1 MKITKISLYK
11 CNIQYSFKYSTWETK
26 LSQAMVIK
34 IETDIGLIGW
44 GEYTVNRWK
53 TEKILVSSSRHLL
66 NKNVEE
72 IYNGLI
78 LKPILGFSKVDEF
91 LIGFDRRR
99 RLVREGFSIALYDL
113 LGKYKKKPI
122 YQLFNNVG
130 KVRNVVDAM
139 PVIHVH
145 SKEDRLK
152 ILQKW
157 EELGVNF
164 FKIKIT
170 GDLIKDKD
178 HLSYLL
184 LNKRLSSKILIVDDD
199 PDIIE
204 ILRYNLSLAG
214 YKVKAASNGKE
225 AIKKAKIFIPEII
238 LLDVMMPEMDGIEA
252 CRLIREI
259 PSLNNSR
266 IIFLSARNEDYTQ
279 LSAFD
284 AGADDYISKPVK
296 PKILLKKISSIF
308 KRIHKKENKI
318 QLIDLGEIKIDRNKY
333 LVFINKNEIQLPKK
347 EFELFFL
354 LASKPGNVF
363 SRDEIMNKVW
373 GSDVIV
379 GDRTIDVHIRKLREK
394 IGDLYFKTVK
404 GIGYKFN
411 QY

>member
-1 MKITKISLYK
+1 MSKI
-11 CNIQYSFKYSTWETK
+11 
-26 LSQAMVIK
+26 
-34 IETDIGLIGW
+34 
-44 GEYTVNRWK
+44 
-53 TEKILVSSSRHLL
+53 
-66 NKNVEE
+66 
-72 IYNGLI
+72 
-78 LKPILGFSKVDEF
+78 P
-91 LIGFDRRR
+91 
-99 RLVREGFSIALYDL
+99 
-113 LGKYKKKPI
+113 
-122 YQLFNNVG
+122 
-130 KVRNVVDAM
+130 
-139 PVIHVH
+139 
-145 SKEDRLK
+145 
-152 ILQKW
+152 
-157 EELGVNF
+157 
-164 FKIKIT
+164 
-170 GDLIKDKD
+170 
-178 HLSYLL
+178 
-184 LNKRLSSKILIVDDD
+184 KILIVDDD

-214 YKVKAASNGKE
+214 YEVKAASNGKE
-225 AIKKAKIFIPEII
+225 AVKKAKIFIPEII

-259 PSLNNSR
+259 PSLKNSR

-279 LSAFD
+279 LTAFD

>member
-1 MKITKISLYK
+1 MSKI
-11 CNIQYSFKYSTWETK
+11 
-26 LSQAMVIK
+26 
-34 IETDIGLIGW
+34 
-44 GEYTVNRWK
+44 
-53 TEKILVSSSRHLL
+53 
-66 NKNVEE
+66 
-72 IYNGLI
+72 
-78 LKPILGFSKVDEF
+78 P
-91 LIGFDRRR
+91 
-99 RLVREGFSIALYDL
+99 
-113 LGKYKKKPI
+113 
-122 YQLFNNVG
+122 
-130 KVRNVVDAM
+130 
-139 PVIHVH
+139 
-145 SKEDRLK
+145 
-152 ILQKW
+152 
-157 EELGVNF
+157 
-164 FKIKIT
+164 
-170 GDLIKDKD
+170 
-178 HLSYLL
+178 
-184 LNKRLSSKILIVDDD
+184 KILIVDDD

-259 PSLNNSR
+259 PSLKNSR

>member
-1 MKITKISLYK
+1 MSKI
-11 CNIQYSFKYSTWETK
+11 
-26 LSQAMVIK
+26 
-34 IETDIGLIGW
+34 
-44 GEYTVNRWK
+44 
-53 TEKILVSSSRHLL
+53 
-66 NKNVEE
+66 
-72 IYNGLI
+72 
-78 LKPILGFSKVDEF
+78 P
-91 LIGFDRRR
+91 
-99 RLVREGFSIALYDL
+99 
-113 LGKYKKKPI
+113 
-122 YQLFNNVG
+122 
-130 KVRNVVDAM
+130 
-139 PVIHVH
+139 
-145 SKEDRLK
+145 
-152 ILQKW
+152 
-157 EELGVNF
+157 
-164 FKIKIT
+164 
-170 GDLIKDKD
+170 
-178 HLSYLL
+178 
-184 LNKRLSSKILIVDDD
+184 KILIVDDD

-214 YKVKAASNGKE
+214 YDVKAASNGKE
-225 AIKKAKIFIPEII
+225 AINKAKIFIPEII

-259 PSLNNSR
+259 SSLNNSR

>member
-1 MKITKISLYK
+1 MSKI
-11 CNIQYSFKYSTWETK
+11 
-26 LSQAMVIK
+26 
-34 IETDIGLIGW
+34 
-44 GEYTVNRWK
+44 
-53 TEKILVSSSRHLL
+53 
-66 NKNVEE
+66 
-72 IYNGLI
+72 
-78 LKPILGFSKVDEF
+78 P
-91 LIGFDRRR
+91 
-99 RLVREGFSIALYDL
+99 
-113 LGKYKKKPI
+113 
-122 YQLFNNVG
+122 
-130 KVRNVVDAM
+130 
-139 PVIHVH
+139 
-145 SKEDRLK
+145 
-152 ILQKW
+152 
-157 EELGVNF
+157 
-164 FKIKIT
+164 
-170 GDLIKDKD
+170 
-178 HLSYLL
+178 
-184 LNKRLSSKILIVDDD
+184 KILIVDDD

-279 LSAFD
+279 LTAFD